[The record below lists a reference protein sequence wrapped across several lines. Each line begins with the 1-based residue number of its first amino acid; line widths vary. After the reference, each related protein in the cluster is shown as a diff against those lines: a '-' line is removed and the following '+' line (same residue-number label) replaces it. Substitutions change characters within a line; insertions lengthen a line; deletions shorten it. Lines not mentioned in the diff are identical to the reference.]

1 MTSRLLPI
9 LAGALLFSAN
19 AVAAQ
24 DAPPPP
30 EQAAPAAADS
40 AAAETPAAAEQP
52 AAEQTATEQTAA
64 EQTGVA
70 AGQIPPPPA
79 GKGQVVFFR
88 PSKLVGA
95 AVSYKV
101 REGETEL
108 GKLGNGR
115 YFVHV
120 ADPGAHAYDVH
131 SEVRDILNME
141 IDPGET
147 YYVIGSLSVG
157 VAVGR
162 PNISPSDK
170 AAFDQVAGKLK
181 LSQ

>member
-1 MTSRLLPI
+1 MKSKLLPI
-9 LAGALLFSAN
+9 LAGVLIVSAS
-19 AVAAQ
+19 AAAAQ
-24 DAPPPP
+24 DASPPP
-30 EQAAPAAADS
+30 EQTPPPAADGTSTEAPAAT
-40 AAAETPAAAEQP
+40 EQPAAEQP
-52 AAEQTATEQTAA
+52 AAAQAN
-64 EQTGVA
+64 VA

-88 PSKLVGA
+88 PSKFVGA

-120 ADPGAHAYDVH
+120 AEPGPHAYDVH
-131 SEVRDILNME
+131 SEVRDVLNME

-157 VAVGR
+157 VVVGR

-170 AAFDQVAGKLK
+170 AAFDQAGKLK